1 MDITN
6 IYVISHLQSI
16 VILVSSSFSLWFL
29 VWKEPIS
36 CLATKS
42 KDVKI
47 QAFSSDLSPLRILLE
62 KSNLRDFGYTEEKS
76 VYRGQRAHCSLKEGG
91 RGASMK
97 YYQHQY
103 FSILDNTTNPL
114 NMKNL
119 EKLSLAP
126 SILIQ
131 TLIGLNLYHNHNCP
145 KTGRMDCKTQIQI
158 LHIPV
163 GTLQLDFSE
172 LPSRC
177 NTWYIWIITFPN
189 IDKYR
194 QISTIYKRKE
204 KKGNNPP
211 PPLFL
216 HCSYTA
222 LTPPHHTF
230 YYAKTYPQ

>member
-1 MDITN
+1 MDIKYRYSC
-6 IYVISHLQSI
+6 IIFISLQ
-16 VILVSSSFSLWFL
+16 FL
-29 VWKEPIS
+29 VWKEEPIS

-62 KSNLRDFGYTEEKS
+62 KSNFYHQNLRDFGYTEEKS
-76 VYRGQRAHCSLKEGG
+76 VYRGQRAYCSLKEGG

-119 EKLSLAP
+119 EQLSLAP

-145 KTGRMDCKTQIQI
+145 KTGRMNCKTQIQI
-158 LHIPV
+158 LQIPV
-163 GTLQLDFSE
+163 GTLQLDFSG
-172 LPSRC
+172 LPTRC
-177 NTWYIWIITFPN
+177 NTWFIWIITFPN
-189 IDKYR
+189 IDEYL
-194 QISTIYKRKE
+194 QSTKKRK
-204 KKGNNPP
+204 KVTT
-211 PPLFL
+211 PPL
-216 HCSYTA
+216 
-222 LTPPHHTF
+222 P
-230 YYAKTYPQ
+230 